1 MSFSTEVKEEL
12 SKHVGSGRHCQI
24 AELTAIIYMIGKIQC
39 INNQKKLML
48 NTENELLSKKSSY
61 LIKKLIGYETN
72 IIESN
77 NKRII
82 AYKIIIEDD
91 EVVDK
96 ILTMTKLSFNDNI
109 DVDIHVQQLNMD
121 AIVIQKVCCKRA
133 FLRGVFITSGSL
145 ADPVK
150 AYHLEIVCIAEESAK
165 RIQQILIDF
174 DLEAKIV
181 LRKKYFVVYIK
192 EGSMIVD
199 ALNIMEA
206 HASLMSMENVRIVKS
221 MRNTIN
227 RRVNCETA
235 NLNKTV
241 SAAVRQLED
250 IKYIEKVKGLSE
262 LSQQLRDLATLRIEE
277 PDASLKELGEMLN
290 PPVSKSGVNHRLRK
304 LSEIANDLREKNI
317 Y

>member
-24 AELTAIIYMIGKIQC
+24 AELAAIIYMIGKIRC
-39 INNQKKLML
+39 IDNQKRLVL
-48 NTENELLSKKSSY
+48 NTENELLAKKSSY
-61 LIKKLIGYETN
+61 LIKKLLGYEAK
-72 IIESN
+72 IIEN
-77 NKRII
+77 NKRVV
-82 AYKIIIEDD
+82 AYKVVLEDN
-91 EVVDK
+91 EAVDK
-96 ILTMTKLSFNDNI
+96 VLVMTKLSLKM
-109 DVDIHVQQLNMD
+109 DVKGEIQIQQLD
-121 AIVIQKVCCKRA
+121 LDTIVIQKVCCKRA

-150 AYHLEIVCIAEESAK
+150 AYHLEIVCITEEAAK

-174 DLEAKIV
+174 NLEAKIV
-181 LRKKYFVVYIK
+181 VRKKYFVVYIK

-250 IKYIEKVKGLSE
+250 IKYIEEVKGLSE
-262 LSQQLRDLATLRIEE
+262 LSIQLRDLAMLRIEE